1 MADKPHDFI
10 DQYQAL
16 VRDGLEAW
24 SRQFDPQDGTASEAP
39 AADVMSRMF
48 GGLGGYG
55 DWMRS
60 VASGEPAGAPFA
72 MGGMPPFGGTGPGA
86 MPFGPGGP
94 GIPPFATGAP
104 GSGPFGYGAPPGASA
119 RPGTQAF
126 DDWARVARETL
137 SMPAFGLTREQQEE
151 QQALM
156 RAWIDYAEHYQR
168 YQALLQGVQDRATA
182 ALGQQ
187 APPTDA
193 DSMRS
198 VYDRWVNLAEESYG
212 EAALSDEFKDVYAS
226 LVNAQMRVKVLQQK
240 QVERFA
246 AQAGMPTRT
255 EVDSLGERL
264 QAVRRELRHLQAVA
278 AEVDALK
285 AEIASL
291 RGVGAPDRAAPKKV
305 ALKQAT
311 SKKTTSEKTTS
322 EKTTPEKATPEKATA
337 EKATPEKATPNK
349 TTPKKTTPKKTTP
362 KGGKR

>member
-24 SRQFDPQDGTASEAP
+24 SRQFDPRAEAAGEPGP
-39 AADVMSRMF
+39 ADIMSRMF
-48 GGLGGYG
+48 TGLGGYG

-60 VASGEPAGAPFA
+60 FTSGEPLAAPFA
-72 MGGMPPFGGTGPGA
+72 MGGTPPFGGVGPGP

-94 GIPPFATGAP
+94 GMPPFMAGAP
-104 GSGPFGYGAPPGASA
+104 GTGPFGYGAPPGAA
-119 RPGTQAF
+119 AAPGTRNF
-126 DDWARVARETL
+126 DDWARVAREAL

-151 QQALM
+151 QQALL

-168 YQALLQGVQDRATA
+168 YQTLLQGVQDRATA
-182 ALGQQ
+182 ALREQ

-212 EAALSDEFKDVYAS
+212 EAALSEEFKDVYAA
-226 LVNAQMRVKVLQQK
+226 LVNAQMRLKLLQQK

-246 AQAGMPTRT
+246 VQVGMPTRT

-264 QAVRRELRHLQAVA
+264 QSVRRELRKLQGMAT
-278 AEVDALK
+278 ELDALK
-285 AEIASL
+285 AELAAL
-291 RGVGAPDRAAPKKV
+291 RGTSAPSRDAITPASAKKTGATKAAAAKK
-305 ALKQAT
+305 AP
-311 SKKTTSEKTTS
+311 SKK
-322 EKTTPEKATPEKATA
+322 PAAR
-337 EKATPEKATPNK
+337 
-349 TTPKKTTPKKTTP
+349 
-362 KGGKR
+362 GKQR

>member
-24 SRQFDPQDGTASEAP
+24 SRQFDPKGDTAPGVPP
-39 AADVMSRMF
+39 ADIMSRMF

-60 VASGEPAGAPFA
+60 FTSGEPAGAPPFP
-72 MGGMPPFGGTGPGA
+72 MGGMPPFGATGPGP
-86 MPFGPGGP
+86 MPYGAGGP
-94 GIPPFATGAP
+94 GMPPFAAGAA
-104 GSGPFGYGAPPGASA
+104 GAGPFGYGAPPGASA
-119 RPGTQAF
+119 QPGTQTF

-151 QQALM
+151 QQALL

-168 YQALLQGVQDRATA
+168 YQTLLQGVQDRAGA
-182 ALGQQ
+182 ALREQ

-212 EAALSDEFKDVYAS
+212 EAALSEEFKDVYAS
-226 LVNAQMRVKVLQQK
+226 LVNAQMRLRLLQQK

-246 AQAGMPTRT
+246 VQTGMPTRT
-255 EVDSLGERL
+255 EVDRLGERL
-264 QAVRRELRHLQAVA
+264 QAVRRELRQLQGVA
-278 AEVDALK
+278 AEVEALK

-291 RGVGAPDRAAPKKV
+291 RGGEPKKAEPRTSAPVETAPSKGAPSKTAPSKTAPRKVAAKKAAAKKV
-305 ALKQAT
+305 TARKAT
-311 SKKTTSEKTTS
+311 SR
-322 EKTTPEKATPEKATA
+322 
-337 EKATPEKATPNK
+337 
-349 TTPKKTTPKKTTP
+349 
-362 KGGKR
+362 GGSR

>member
-16 VRDGLEAW
+16 VRDGLQAW
-24 SRQFDPQDGTASEAP
+24 SRQFDPKADAVGEAGP
-39 AADVMSRMF
+39 ADILSRMF
-48 GGLGGYG
+48 TGLGGYG

-60 VASGEPAGAPFA
+60 FTSGEPLAAPFA
-72 MGGMPPFGGTGPGA
+72 MGGTPPFGGTGPGP

-94 GIPPFATGAP
+94 GMPPFMAGAP
-104 GSGPFGYGAPPGASA
+104 GTGPFGSGAPPGATA
-119 RPGTQAF
+119 PPGTQHF

-151 QQALM
+151 QQALL

-168 YQALLQGVQDRATA
+168 YQTLLQGVQDRATA
-182 ALGQQ
+182 ALRQQ
-187 APPTDA
+187 SPPTDA

-212 EAALSDEFKDVYAS
+212 EAALSDEFKDVYAA
-226 LVNAQMRVKVLQQK
+226 LVNAQMRLKRLQQK

-246 AQAGMPTRT
+246 VQAGMPTRT

-264 QAVRRELRHLQAVA
+264 QSMRRELRKLQGVA

-285 AEIASL
+285 ADIAAL
-291 RGVGAPDRAAPKKV
+291 RGSGTASPPAGSPVPAKKAGTTKAPVKKAAVKKAAVKKTQPKKP
-305 ALKQAT
+305 AT
-311 SKKTTSEKTTS
+311 RGT
-322 EKTTPEKATPEKATA
+322 
-337 EKATPEKATPNK
+337 
-349 TTPKKTTPKKTTP
+349 
-362 KGGKR
+362 KR

>member
-24 SRQFDPQDGTASEAP
+24 SRQFDPKAEAVGEVGP
-39 AADVMSRMF
+39 ADIMSRMF
-48 GGLGGYG
+48 TGLGGYG

-60 VASGEPAGAPFA
+60 FTAGEPLAAPFA
-72 MGGMPPFGGTGPGA
+72 MGGTPPFGGAGPGP

-94 GIPPFATGAP
+94 GMPPFMAGAP
-104 GSGPFGYGAPPGASA
+104 GTGPFGYGAPPGATAS
-119 RPGTQAF
+119 PGTQHF
-126 DDWARVARETL
+126 DDWACVAREAL

-151 QQALM
+151 QQALL

-168 YQALLQGVQDRATA
+168 YQTLLQGVQDRATA
-182 ALGQQ
+182 ALRQQ
-187 APPTDA
+187 APPTDT

-212 EAALSDEFKDVYAS
+212 EAALSEEFKDVYAA
-226 LVNAQMRVKVLQQK
+226 LVNAQMRLKRLQQK

-246 AQAGMPTRT
+246 VQAGMPTRT

-264 QAVRRELRHLQAVA
+264 QSMRRELRKLQGVA

-285 AEIASL
+285 ADIAAL
-291 RGVGAPDRAAPKKV
+291 RGSGTSPGPAVKPASAKRGGTTKTAATTVLVKKAAVKKSPAKKPSSNKAPLKKPT
-305 ALKQAT
+305 AT
-311 SKKTTSEKTTS
+311 GSK
-322 EKTTPEKATPEKATA
+322 
-337 EKATPEKATPNK
+337 
-349 TTPKKTTPKKTTP
+349 
-362 KGGKR
+362 R

>member
-24 SRQFDPQDGTASEAP
+24 SRQFDPKGDAAP
-39 AADVMSRMF
+39 GLPPADIMSRMF

-60 VASGEPAGAPFA
+60 FTSGEPAGAPPFP
-72 MGGMPPFGGTGPGA
+72 MGGMPPFGATGPGS
-86 MPFGPGGP
+86 MPFGAGGP
-94 GIPPFATGAP
+94 GMPPFAAGIP
-104 GSGPFGYGAPPGASA
+104 GTGPFGYGAPPGASA
-119 RPGTQAF
+119 QPGTQNF

-151 QQALM
+151 QQALL

-168 YQALLQGVQDRATA
+168 YQTLLQGVQDRAGA
-182 ALGQQ
+182 ALRQQ

-212 EAALSDEFKDVYAS
+212 EAALSEEFKDVYAS
-226 LVNAQMRVKVLQQK
+226 LVNAQMRLKLLQQK

-246 AQAGMPTRT
+246 VQAGMPTRT
-255 EVDSLGERL
+255 EVDRLGERL
-264 QAVRRELRHLQAVA
+264 QAVRRELRQLQGVA

-291 RGVGAPDRAAPKKV
+291 RGGEPKKRPSKTSAPVKTAPSKAAPKKAAAKKATV
-305 ALKQAT
+305 KKAAAKNAT
-311 SKKTTSEKTTS
+311 SRG
-322 EKTTPEKATPEKATA
+322 A
-337 EKATPEKATPNK
+337 
-349 TTPKKTTPKKTTP
+349 
-362 KGGKR
+362 RR

>member
-1 MADKPHDFI
+1 MADKTHDFI

-24 SRQFDPQDGTASEAP
+24 SRQFDPKDGTPSDAP
-39 AADVMSRMF
+39 SVDVMSRMF

-60 VASGEPAGAPFA
+60 VASGEPVGAPFA
-72 MGGMPPFGGTGPGA
+72 MGGTPPFGGAGPGP

-104 GSGPFGYGAPPGASA
+104 GTGPFGYGAPPGASA
-119 RPGTQAF
+119 QPGTQTF
-126 DDWARVARETL
+126 DDWARIARETL

-151 QQALM
+151 QQALL
-156 RAWIDYAEHYQR
+156 RAWIDCAEHYQR

-182 ALGQQ
+182 ALGQH
-187 APPTDA
+187 APVTDA

-212 EAALSDEFKDVYAS
+212 EAALSEEFKEVYAS
-226 LVNAQMRVKVLQQK
+226 LVNAQMRLKVLQQK

-255 EVDSLGERL
+255 EVDSLGERV
-264 QAVRRELRHLQAVA
+264 QALRRELRHFQGVA
-278 AEVDALK
+278 AEVESLK

-291 RGVGAPDRAAPKKV
+291 RGTGASAAKTSPKKLAPKK
-305 ALKQAT
+305 A
-311 SKKTTSEKTTS
+311 
-322 EKTTPEKATPEKATA
+322 
-337 EKATPEKATPNK
+337 
-349 TTPKKTTPKKTTP
+349 TPKKAPP
-362 KGGKR
+362 KGASR

>member
-24 SRQFDPQDGTASEAP
+24 SRQFDPQSGAAGEAGP
-39 AADVMSRMF
+39 ADIMSRMF
-48 GGLGGYG
+48 TGLGGYG

-60 VASGEPAGAPFA
+60 FSSGEPPAAPFA
-72 MGGMPPFGGTGPGA
+72 MGGMPPFGGTGPGP

-94 GIPPFATGAP
+94 GLPPFMAGAP

-119 RPGTQAF
+119 QPGTQDF
-126 DDWARVARETL
+126 NEWARLAHEAL

-151 QQALM
+151 QQALL
-156 RAWIDYAEHYQR
+156 RAWIDYAGHYQR
-168 YQALLQGVQDRATA
+168 YQGLLQGVQDRATA
-182 ALGQQ
+182 ALREQ

-212 EAALSDEFKDVYAS
+212 EAALSEEFKDVYAA
-226 LVNAQMRVKVLQQK
+226 LVNAQMRLKRLQQK
-240 QVERFA
+240 QVERLA
-246 AQAGMPTRT
+246 VQAGMPTRT

-264 QAVRRELRHLQAVA
+264 QAVRRELRKLQGVA

-285 AEIASL
+285 AEVAAL
-291 RGVGAPDRAAPKKV
+291 RGARRDGAPATRAASAKAAPAKKP
-305 ALKQAT
+305 AG
-311 SKKTTSEKTTS
+311 
-322 EKTTPEKATPEKATA
+322 
-337 EKATPEKATPNK
+337 
-349 TTPKKTTPKKTTP
+349 
-362 KGGKR
+362 KGGRR

>member
-1 MADKPHDFI
+1 MADKTHDFI

-24 SRQFDPQDGTASEAP
+24 SRQFDPKDGTPSEAP
-39 AADVMSRMF
+39 SVDVMSRMF

-60 VASGEPAGAPFA
+60 VASGEPVGAPFA
-72 MGGMPPFGGTGPGA
+72 MGGTPPFGGAGPGP

-104 GSGPFGYGAPPGASA
+104 GTGPFGYGAPPGASA
-119 RPGTQAF
+119 QPGTQTF
-126 DDWARVARETL
+126 DDWARIARETL

-151 QQALM
+151 QQALL
-156 RAWIDYAEHYQR
+156 RAWIDCAEHYQR

-182 ALGQQ
+182 ALGQH
-187 APPTDA
+187 APVTDG

-212 EAALSDEFKDVYAS
+212 EAALSEEFKEVYAS
-226 LVNAQMRVKVLQQK
+226 LVNAQMRLKVLQQK

-255 EVDSLGERL
+255 EVDSLGERV
-264 QAVRRELRHLQAVA
+264 QALRRELRHLQGVA
-278 AEVDALK
+278 AEVESLK

-291 RGVGAPDRAAPKKV
+291 RGTGTSAAKTSPKK
-305 ALKQAT
+305 A
-311 SKKTTSEKTTS
+311 
-322 EKTTPEKATPEKATA
+322 
-337 EKATPEKATPNK
+337 
-349 TTPKKTTPKKTTP
+349 TPKKTTSKKATPKKAPP
-362 KGGKR
+362 KGASR